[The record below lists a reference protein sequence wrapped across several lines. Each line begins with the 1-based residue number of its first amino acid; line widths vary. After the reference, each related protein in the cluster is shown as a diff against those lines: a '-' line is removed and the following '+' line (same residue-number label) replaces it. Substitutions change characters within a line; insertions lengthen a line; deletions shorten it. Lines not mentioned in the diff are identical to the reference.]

1 MTFVGC
7 LATAQETGFH
17 LREVKEKA
25 QAAVQPQEKEA
36 VQALLKVAKEDQ
48 VRQIFQSGQSDLLPY
63 KNLPNCN
70 SIASGEGS
78 GSG

>member
-48 VRQIFQSGQSDLLPY
+48 VR
-63 KNLPNCN
+63 
-70 SIASGEGS
+70 
-78 GSG
+78 